1 LVLDGW
7 KVSRKFFE
15 HSLRSPRLC
24 GAESISLGFT
34 QYAGESSVKFTIFRR
49 IIMVPFTLLVCIGV
63 VGLFA
68 VTYLDRVTELNTQI
82 LTVDIACIQEAKRLA
97 KTFLGEMRNAEK
109 FLVLQDQEFHAA
121 SQQARKD
128 VMESLSR
135 IAMLADTDHEM
146 GLLAQIRDL
155 HDRYTQEAGVTL
167 PEPELRK
174 QVRTEISDGLIEKT
188 SELIRFREQ
197 TMEAKATRA
206 RDEAVNA
213 SSMIAWLVIGGTMLA
228 FLLAYVQ
235 ARSISRPLNLL
246 AREMRR
252 LGRGES
258 VRTLAIKAPPEV
270 RELSSTFYS
279 MAEELAE
286 LDRLKSDFTAHV
298 SHELR
303 TPLTAIR
310 EGTALMLEAIPG
322 PLTPAQTEILE
333 VVREHSERLHA
344 SISSILD
351 LSKMEEEMMDYEIT
365 PCDLSAV
372 IQRSVA
378 NIGLIAERR
387 RVMVGTA
394 CSQKLPIVHADER
407 RIQQVLENLL
417 SNALK
422 FAPEGGR
429 VHVRA
434 EPSPS
439 DSPAGKVKQVEVRVS
454 DNGGGIP
461 DSDLE
466 RVFTK
471 FYQSPQHGTQKHRGT
486 GLGLAIARHVVH
498 AHGGKIWVESQV
510 GKGSTFVFTIPVNRG
525 AAARLKQSSPGDMRQ
540 RA

>member
-1 LVLDGW
+1 
-7 KVSRKFFE
+7 
-15 HSLRSPRLC
+15 
-24 GAESISLGFT
+24 
-34 QYAGESSVKFTIFRR
+34 VKFTIFRR
-49 IIMVPFTLLVCIGV
+49 IIMVPFLLLACIGV
-63 VGLFA
+63 VGIYS
-68 VTYLDRVTELNTQI
+68 VTHLDRVTELNTQI

-97 KTFLGEMRNAEK
+97 KTFLGEVRNAEK
-109 FLVLQDQEFHAA
+109 SLVLQDQEFRAA

-128 VMESLSR
+128 VLESLGR
-135 IAMLADTDHEM
+135 IAMLADTGQEM
-146 GLLAQIRDL
+146 ELLAQIRNL
-155 HDRYTQEAGVTL
+155 HDRYAEEVGMTF

-197 TMEAKATRA
+197 TIQTKATRA

-213 SSMIAWLVIGGTMLA
+213 SSMIAWFVIGGTMLA

-246 AREMRR
+246 AGEMRR
-252 LGRGES
+252 IGRGES
-258 VRTLAIKAPPEV
+258 IRTNAVKAPPEV
-270 RELSSTFYS
+270 RELASTFYS

-310 EGTALMLEAIPG
+310 EGTALMLEAVPG

-333 VVREHSERLHA
+333 VVKEHSERLNT

-365 PCDLSAV
+365 PCDLSVV

-387 RVMVGTA
+387 RVMVDTA
-394 CSQKLPIVHADER
+394 CSQKLPIVYADER
-407 RIQQVLENLL
+407 RLQQVLDNLL

-439 DSPAGKVKQVEVRVS
+439 ALPRGKVKQVEVRVS

-461 DSDLE
+461 ESDLE

-498 AHGGKIWVESQV
+498 AHGGQIWAESQV
-510 GKGSTFVFTIPVNRG
+510 GKGSTFVFTIPVTGR
-525 AAARLKQSSPGDMRQ
+525 AAAKAPQP
-540 RA
+540 